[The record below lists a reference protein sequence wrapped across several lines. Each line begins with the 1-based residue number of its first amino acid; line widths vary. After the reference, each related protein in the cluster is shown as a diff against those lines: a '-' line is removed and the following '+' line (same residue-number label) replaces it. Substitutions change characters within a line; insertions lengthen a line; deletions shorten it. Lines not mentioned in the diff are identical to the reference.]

1 MNQIGVIGAGT
12 MGFGISFYF
21 AIHGI
26 STHVVDVSDNALNSL
41 NGKFKT
47 YYQLFKENQYPLQYS
62 ESESAA
68 FLTYSSSLEDLRDAD
83 LIIESASENLQ
94 LKQELF
100 RKLDKLAKPEAI
112 LTSNT
117 SSLKL
122 SDISINVENHRNR
135 LILTHFFNPAQIVPL
150 VELLALE
157 ETDPNILPQVK
168 AFFESIRKTP
178 IIINREVPG
187 LAANRIQVALA
198 REALSLLED
207 GIVSKEDL
215 EKTLYDGPGFRFSAS
230 GLLKI
235 IDFGGLDVWSIVLQ
249 NLQKEIE
256 STDREYS
263 ILKNLVEKEHLGVK
277 SGKGFFEYPGK
288 GFNEH
293 VLQRDTELLK
303 QLIHTHF

>member
-26 STHVVDVSDNALNSL
+26 STHVVDVSDDALNSV
-41 NGKFKT
+41 NERFKT
-47 YYQLFKENQYPLQYS
+47 YYRLFKENHYPLQYS
-62 ESESAA
+62 ESESAS
-68 FLTYSSSLEDLRDAD
+68 FLTCSTDLEDFWNAD
-83 LIIESASENLQ
+83 FVIESASENLP

-100 RKLDKLAKPEAI
+100 KRLDILTKPEAI
-112 LTSNT
+112 LASNT

-122 SDISINVENHRNR
+122 TDISINVVKHRNR
-135 LILTHFFNPAQIVPL
+135 LLLTHFFNPAQIVPL
-150 VELLALE
+150 VELLALD
-157 ETDPNILPQVK
+157 ETDSNIVPQVK
-168 AFFESIRKTP
+168 AFLESVGKTP

-187 LAANRIQVALA
+187 LVANRIQVALA
-198 REALSLLED
+198 REALSLLEE

-256 STDREYS
+256 STNREYS
-263 ILKNLVEKEHLGVK
+263 IIKDLVENQHLGVK

-288 GFNEH
+288 GFNDY

-303 QLIHTHF
+303 HLINTHF

>member
-1 MNQIGVIGAGT
+1 MKKIGVIGAGT

-26 STHVVDVSDNALNSL
+26 STHVIDVSDDVIETAKE
-41 NGKFKT
+41 KFKA
-47 YYQLFKENQYPLQYS
+47 YYQMFKEHQYPLQMS
-62 ESESAA
+62 ESDASAYLS
-68 FLTYSSSLEDLRDAD
+68 FSTNLKDLSNAD
-83 LIIESASENLQ
+83 FIIESATENLI
-94 LKQELF
+94 LKQEIF
-100 RKLDKLAKPEAI
+100 KKLDAIAKPDAI
-112 LTSNT
+112 LASNT

-122 SDISINVENHRNR
+122 TDIAIHVDNHRSS
-135 LILTHFFNPAQIVPL
+135 LLLTHFFNPAQIVPL
-150 VELLALE
+150 IELLALD
-157 ETDPNILPQVK
+157 ETAPHIVDEVK
-168 AFFESIRKTP
+168 TFFESINKTP
-178 IIINREVPG
+178 IIIKREVPG

-235 IDFGGLDVWSIVLQ
+235 IDFGGLDVWSVVLQ

-256 STDREYS
+256 SGQREYS
-263 ILKNLVEKEHLGVK
+263 TIKNLVEEQSLGVK
-277 SGKGFFEYPGK
+277 TGKGFFEYPGK
-288 GFNEH
+288 GFDAY

-303 QLIHTHF
+303 HLISTHY